1 MTYYETYQNQFR
13 EQVIK
18 MLEANL
24 EWLKNLEQPRQKE
37 TVDCGCKY
45 QDIKESLQ

>member
-1 MTYYETYQNQFR
+1 MTIYEKYLDEMNA
-13 EQVIK
+13 QVIR

-45 QDIKESLQ
+45 QDKQKGI